1 MKRDFIEFQERSVP
15 KGFLITIRCYGTW
28 LHGDERGSV
37 NRRSFNSVG
46 FPGIRPNE
54 SLERSDKTKLI
65 SRSFLFG
72 PAERS
77 IVEVAI
83 IDVCKHKSIGLP
95 AVNVRTNH
103 AHAVTIA
110 SSGPERIM
118 NSFKSYSTRRLRE
131 AGLVE
136 SSQKV
141 WSRHGSTRWLWT
153 EEHVEMA
160 VHYVLYGQGD
170 ELPMFE

>member
-1 MKRDFIEFQERSVP
+1 VP

-46 FPGIRPNE
+46 FPGITANK
-54 SLERSDKTKLI
+54 SLNQSDTSQLVSKPFSLG
-65 SRSFLFG
+65 S
-72 PAERS
+72 AERS
-77 IVEVAI
+77 IVEAAI
-83 IDVCKHKSIGLP
+83 KDVCKHKSIGL
-95 AVNVRTNH
+95 AALNVRTNH

-110 SSGPERIM
+110 SSGPEQIM

-131 AGLVE
+131 AGLLG

-153 EEHVEMA
+153 EEHVEIA
-160 VHYVLYGQGD
+160 VRYVLYGQGED
-170 ELPMFE
+170 LPRFE